1 MKNIDIKSLIIGA
14 LLTSTIFLG
23 VAATSPTDKW
33 DDEQQWKVTSE
44 SRFAAGL
51 QTQEAGYEP
60 FAVSHR
66 ADGSIKNIMLRKRI
80 K

>member
-23 VAATSPTDKW
+23 VAATSLTDKW
-33 DDEQQWKVTSE
+33 DD
-44 SRFAAGL
+44 R
-51 QTQEAGYEP
+51 QEWEIFRITTDRDTPQATGKNGYEP
-60 FAVSHR
+60 FAVSREANGKFKVH
-66 ADGSIKNIMLRKRI
+66 LRRRI